1 MSLKSMLFGASNEL
15 ENIQNERDKYKE
27 KSERLS
33 QEVYDLQAIVTKE
46 IDSNKTTS
54 FVGGKIQKIQELE
67 NELAV
72 QKQRV
77 HEAKEIAQEANSV
90 KQDFLANMRHEVRT
104 PMNSIIAFSDML
116 SHELVNKTQL
126 SYAKNIFSSG
136 HKLLALMDDIIEL
149 SRLESGIFEVNNKAI
164 DTHLLYN
171 TLITEHEVKAYNK
184 GILLT
189 LDIEK
194 GIPAFLMLDDN
205 KVKSILDNLIDN
217 AIKFTKQGMINV
229 KVVVE
234 KYNYTQNR
242 IDIAMIVADTGKGI
256 DAINHQ
262 KIFEIF
268 EKKESSS
275 ESEVKGTGLGL
286 SINKKMAKLMHGDIS
301 VSSKVGEGSVF
312 TFKLNGLE
320 VILPSAEDT
329 IDELNINFGLV
340 KPEGAN
346 IMVIDDVQSSCKM
359 IEDSFSKTNTK
370 VITHSSLRE
379 AIDELKHTKFDLIF
393 IDVNILSVDDN
404 AVSKVITKMS
414 KAPVVTLTS
423 ASVKDIEFVKDGADV
438 VGHLKKPISTLEL
451 FKVSL
456 KILNSSDT
464 HYNSSQKKAQT
475 VNEFAHLDKPSVE
488 KFLKQHSKSV
498 LPIFDKARATND
510 LNTIGAF
517 ASTLLLLAQEYRI
530 SLLVKFSQKLLEKIE
545 LFDIETITT
554 MMQEYNTKI
563 KRLQNL

>member
-1 MSLKSMLFGASNEL
+1 MSLRSMLFGASNEL

-33 QEVYDLQAIVTKE
+33 QEVYDLQAIITKE
-46 IDSNKTTS
+46 IDSNKRTS
-54 FVGGKIQKIQELE
+54 FVDGKIQKIQELE

-77 HEAKEIAQEANSV
+77 HEVKEIAQEANSV
-90 KQDFLANMRHEVRT
+90 KQDFLVNMRHEVRT

-136 HKLLALMDDIIEL
+136 HKLLALMDNIIEL
-149 SRLESGIFEVNNKAI
+149 SRLESGMFEVNNKAI

-194 GIPAFLMLDDN
+194 EIPSSLMLDDN

-217 AIKFTKQGMINV
+217 AIKFTKQGMVNV

-242 IDIAMIVADTGKGI
+242 IDIAMVVADTGKGI

-275 ESEVKGTGLGL
+275 EHDVKGTGLGL

-320 VILPSAEDT
+320 VILASAEDT

-346 IMVIDDVQSSCKM
+346 IM
-359 IEDSFSKTNTK
+359 
-370 VITHSSLRE
+370 
-379 AIDELKHTKFDLIF
+379 
-393 IDVNILSVDDN
+393 
-404 AVSKVITKMS
+404 
-414 KAPVVTLTS
+414 
-423 ASVKDIEFVKDGADV
+423 
-438 VGHLKKPISTLEL
+438 
-451 FKVSL
+451 
-456 KILNSSDT
+456 SSDT
-464 HYNSSQKKAQT
+464 
-475 VNEFAHLDKPSVE
+475 L
-488 KFLKQHSKSV
+488 
-498 LPIFDKARATND
+498 
-510 LNTIGAF
+510 
-517 ASTLLLLAQEYRI
+517 
-530 SLLVKFSQKLLEKIE
+530 
-545 LFDIETITT
+545 
-554 MMQEYNTKI
+554 
-563 KRLQNL
+563 

>member
-1 MSLKSMLFGASNEL
+1 MSLKSMLFGAFNEL

-27 KSERLS
+27 EAERLS
-33 QEVYDLQAIVTKE
+33 QEVYDLQAIITKE

-67 NELAV
+67 NELSV

-77 HEAKEIAQEANSV
+77 HEAKEIAQGANAV

-116 SHELVNKTQL
+116 THELVNKTQL

-136 HKLLALMDDIIEL
+136 HKLLALMDNIIEL
-149 SRLESGIFEVNNKAI
+149 SRLESGIFEVNNKVI
-164 DTHLLYN
+164 DTHLFFN
-171 TLITEHEVKAYNK
+171 TLVKEHESKVYNK

-189 LDIEK
+189 LDIDKE
-194 GIPAFLMLDDN
+194 IPVSLMLDDN

-234 KYNYTQNR
+234 KYNYTQNS
-242 IDIAMIVADTGKGI
+242 INIAMIVADTGKGI
-256 DAINHQ
+256 EAINHQ

-268 EKKESSS
+268 EKKENSSDA
-275 ESEVKGTGLGL
+275 VVQGTGLGL
-286 SINKKMAKLMHGDIS
+286 SINKKMAQLMHGDIS

-320 VILPSAEDT
+320 VILASAEDT
-329 IDELNINFGLV
+329 TDELNINFGLV

-370 VITHSSLRE
+370 VITRSSLRE
-379 AIDELKHTKFDLIF
+379 
-393 IDVNILSVDDN
+393 
-404 AVSKVITKMS
+404 
-414 KAPVVTLTS
+414 
-423 ASVKDIEFVKDGADV
+423 ASVKDIEFVKDGA
-438 VGHLKKPISTLEL
+438 
-451 FKVSL
+451 
-456 KILNSSDT
+456 
-464 HYNSSQKKAQT
+464 
-475 VNEFAHLDKPSVE
+475 
-488 KFLKQHSKSV
+488 
-498 LPIFDKARATND
+498 
-510 LNTIGAF
+510 
-517 ASTLLLLAQEYRI
+517 
-530 SLLVKFSQKLLEKIE
+530 
-545 LFDIETITT
+545 
-554 MMQEYNTKI
+554 M
-563 KRLQNL
+563 